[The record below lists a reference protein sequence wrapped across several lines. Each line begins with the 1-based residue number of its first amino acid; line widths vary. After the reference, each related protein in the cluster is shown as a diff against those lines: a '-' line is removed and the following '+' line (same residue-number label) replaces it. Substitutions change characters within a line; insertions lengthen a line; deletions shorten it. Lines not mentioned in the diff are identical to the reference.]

1 MAGLSEM
8 PFIRRLTRQTEDS
21 IEDDVIELQ

>member
-8 PFIRRLTRQTEDS
+8 PFIRLLMRQTDDDFH
-21 IEDDVIELQ
+21 DDVIELQ